1 MQKRAQ
7 CGGNSLQLRRPGE
20 REKEIKQR
28 EREREREHTHP
39 EVSKANFQEESRPDA
54 TRGRQPLF
62 IYFCLS
68 WLSVIYSECAV

>member
-1 MQKRAQ
+1 MGRKLSEERLSAAERLSERQ
-7 CGGNSLQLRRPGE
+7 GE
-20 REKEIKQR
+20 RGDRK
-28 EREREREHTHP
+28 HTHP

-68 WLSVIYSECAV
+68 GCR

>member
-1 MQKRAQ
+1 MQP
-7 CGGNSLQLRRPGE
+7 RRPGE
-20 REKEIKQR
+20 REKEIKQSDR
-28 EREREREHTHP
+28 ERAHTHP
-39 EVSKANFQEESRPDA
+39 EVSKANFQEESRQDA